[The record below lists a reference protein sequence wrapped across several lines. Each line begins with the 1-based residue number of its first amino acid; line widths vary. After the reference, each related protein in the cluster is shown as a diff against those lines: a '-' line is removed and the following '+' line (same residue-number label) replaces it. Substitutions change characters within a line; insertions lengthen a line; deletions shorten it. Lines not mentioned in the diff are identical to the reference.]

1 MADDNTSS
9 SKDIISRL
17 KQDNVTAQRTLCGK
31 CGLPMAQSKDG
42 ISDKNLVPVKGK
54 ITSKDKK
61 PARGFMCGTCLENPQ
76 FKEEGPRNA
85 VIIDERT
92 GDIRPVF
99 YDNLLDS
106 PSTTTAAA
114 KERGEEEKESAQTSK
129 SKRGR

>member
-1 MADDNTSS
+1 MADDN
-9 SKDIISRL
+9 IISRV

-31 CGLPMAQSKDG
+31 CGLPMAQSKG
-42 ISDKNLVPVKGK
+42 GVSDKNLVPVKGK

-106 PSTTTAAA
+106 PTTAAA
-114 KERGEEEKESAQTSK
+114 KERGEEEKESAQPNK
-129 SKRGR
+129 SKKGR